1 MADIKKSRVAVIPC
15 DGYDE
20 DTVYEQLKKGIVEL
34 GGIGKFVS
42 PEEKVLVKP
51 NFLSAATPERA
62 VTVHPAVLKSVLRL
76 LAESGC
82 ADVRF
87 GDSPGYGTCESAVKM
102 LGIEEEDC
110 YGAHISP
117 MSEAEHVEF
126 PEGMTCKEFDFCKE
140 IVESDAIINV
150 CKMKT
155 HALERITGAV
165 KNVYGFI
172 CGYRKAAG
180 HVKFPNATVFARML
194 ADIHRCAKPRL
205 HIMDGI
211 VAMEGNGP
219 GSGTPTPM
227 NVLIV
232 SDDPVAVDTVFC
244 YLVNLDPEIIPTN
257 SQGMRMGI
265 GTDNEDEIE
274 IVLCGEIAGNTE
286 ADPADEKSNADTFG
300 NGHSETYGSRI
311 ISKDELFEK
320 YGNASFDVPRGK
332 PRGTFLMRYSGFMTK
347 LARRP
352 MIDKNKCVKC
362 GICVNHCPVP
372 GKAVDFKNC
381 KENPPVYD
389 YKKCIR
395 CYCCQEMCPKH
406 AISARHGLFGRKD
419 K

>member
-1 MADIKKSRVAVIPC
+1 MSDNKKSRVVVIPC
-15 DGYDE
+15 DDYDE
-20 DTVYEQLKKGIVEL
+20 EKVYERLKCGLDEL
-34 GGIGKFVS
+34 GGIGRFIK
-42 PEEKVLVKP
+42 PEEKVLVKL
-51 NFLSAATPERA
+51 NLLSAAQPERA
-62 VTVHPAVLKSVLRL
+62 VTTHPSVAKAVLRL
-76 LAESGC
+76 LNEAGC
-82 ADVRF
+82 ADVKY
-87 GDSPGYGTCESAVKM
+87 GDSPGYGTCESALRM
-102 LGIEEEDC
+102 LGIEEEC
-110 YGAHISP
+110 FGARMTP
-117 MSEAEHVEF
+117 MSEAEHVDF

-194 ADIHRCAKPRL
+194 ADIHRCTKPRL

-219 GSGTPTPM
+219 GSGTPIPM

-274 IVLCGEIAGNTE
+274 IVLCGDGEPRTV
-286 ADPADEKSNADTFG
+286 
-300 NGHSETYGSRI
+300 
-311 ISKDELFEK
+311 SKDELFEK

-352 MIDKNKCVKC
+352 MIDKSKCVKC

-372 GKAVDFKNC
+372 GKAVDFKNG
-381 KENPPVYD
+381 KDNPPVYD

>member
-1 MADIKKSRVAVIPC
+1 MSDNKKSRVVVIPC
-15 DGYDE
+15 DDYDE
-20 DTVYEQLKKGIVEL
+20 EKVYERLKCGLDEL
-34 GGIGKFVS
+34 GGIGRFIK
-42 PEEKVLVKP
+42 PEEKVLVKL
-51 NFLSAATPERA
+51 NLLSAAQPERA
-62 VTVHPAVLKSVLRL
+62 VTTHPSVAKAVLRL
-76 LAESGC
+76 LNEAGC
-82 ADVRF
+82 ADVKY
-87 GDSPGYGTCESAVKM
+87 GDSPGYGTCESALRM
-102 LGIEEEDC
+102 LGIDAEC
-110 YGAHISP
+110 FGARMTP
-117 MSEAEHVEF
+117 MSEAEHVDF

-194 ADIHRCAKPRL
+194 ADIHRCTKPRL

-274 IVLCGEIAGNTE
+274 IVLCGDGEPRTV
-286 ADPADEKSNADTFG
+286 
-300 NGHSETYGSRI
+300 
-311 ISKDELFEK
+311 SKDELFEK

-352 MIDKNKCVKC
+352 MIDKSKCVKC

-372 GKAVDFKNC
+372 GKAVDFKNG
-381 KENPPVYD
+381 KDNPPVYD

>member
-1 MADIKKSRVAVIPC
+1 MSDNKKSRVVVIPC
-15 DGYDE
+15 DTYDE
-20 DTVYEQLKKGIVEL
+20 EKVYECLKRGLAGL
-34 GGIGKFVS
+34 GGIGRFIK
-42 PEEKVLVKP
+42 PEEKVLVKL
-51 NFLSAATPERA
+51 NLLSAAQPERA
-62 VTVHPAVLKSVLRL
+62 VTTHPSVAKAVLRL
-76 LAESGC
+76 LNEAGC
-82 ADVRF
+82 ADVKY
-87 GDSPGYGTCESAVKM
+87 GDSPGYGTCESALRM
-102 LGIEEEDC
+102 LGIDEEC
-110 YGAHISP
+110 FGARMTP
-117 MSEAEHVEF
+117 MSEAEHVDF

-194 ADIHRCAKPRL
+194 ADIHRCTHPRL

-219 GSGTPTPM
+219 GSGTPIPM
-227 NVLIV
+227 NVLII
-232 SDDPVAVDTVFC
+232 SEDPVAVDTVFC

-274 IVLCGEIAGNTE
+274 IVLCGDGEPRTV
-286 ADPADEKSNADTFG
+286 
-300 NGHSETYGSRI
+300 
-311 ISKDELFEK
+311 SKDELFEK

-352 MIDKNKCVKC
+352 MIDKSKCVKC

-372 GKAVDFKNC
+372 GKAVDFKNG
-381 KENPPVYD
+381 KDNPPVYD

>member
-1 MADIKKSRVAVIPC
+1 MSDNKKSRVVVIPC
-15 DGYDE
+15 DTYDE
-20 DTVYEQLKKGIVEL
+20 EKVYECLKRGLAEL
-34 GGIGKFVS
+34 GGIGRFIK
-42 PEEKVLVKP
+42 PEEKVLVKL
-51 NFLSAATPERA
+51 NLLSAAQPERA
-62 VTVHPAVLKSVLRL
+62 VTTHPSVAKAVLRL
-76 LAESGC
+76 LNEAGC
-82 ADVRF
+82 ADVKY
-87 GDSPGYGTCESAVKM
+87 GDSPGYGTCESALRM
-102 LGIEEEDC
+102 LGIDEEC
-110 YGAHISP
+110 FGARMTP
-117 MSEAEHVEF
+117 MSEAEHVDF

-194 ADIHRCAKPRL
+194 ADIHRCTHPRL

-274 IVLCGEIAGNTE
+274 IVLCGDGEPRTV
-286 ADPADEKSNADTFG
+286 
-300 NGHSETYGSRI
+300 
-311 ISKDELFEK
+311 SKDELFEK

-352 MIDKNKCVKC
+352 MIDKSKCVKC

-372 GKAVDFKNC
+372 GKAVDFKNG
-381 KENPPVYD
+381 KDNPPVYD

>member
-1 MADIKKSRVAVIPC
+1 MSDNKKSRVVVIPC
-15 DGYDE
+15 DDYDE
-20 DTVYEQLKKGIVEL
+20 KKVYERLKCGLDEL
-34 GGIGKFVS
+34 GGIGRFIK
-42 PEEKVLVKP
+42 PEEKVLVKL
-51 NFLSAATPERA
+51 NLLSAAQPERA
-62 VTVHPAVLKSVLRL
+62 VTTHPSVAKAVLRL
-76 LAESGC
+76 LNEAGC
-82 ADVRF
+82 ADVKY
-87 GDSPGYGTCESAVKM
+87 GDSPGYGTCESALRM
-102 LGIEEEDC
+102 LGIDEEC
-110 YGAHISP
+110 FGARMTP
-117 MSEAEHVEF
+117 MSDAEHVDF

-180 HVKFPNATVFARML
+180 HVKFPNDTVFARML
-194 ADIHRCAKPRL
+194 ADIHRCTKPRL

-211 VAMEGNGP
+211 MAMEGNGP

-265 GTDNEDEIE
+265 GTDKEEEIE
-274 IVLCGEIAGNTE
+274 IVLCGEKIADNSE
-286 ADPADEKSNADTFG
+286 VDPAEEKTHADNSDVG
-300 NGHSETYGSRI
+300 CVGTYGTCI

-320 YGNASFDVPRGK
+320 YGNANFDVPRGK

-372 GKAVDFKNC
+372 GKAVDFKNG
-381 KENPPVYD
+381 KDKPPVYD

-406 AISARHGLFGRKD
+406 AISARRGLFGRKD
-419 K
+419 

>member
-194 ADIHRCAKPRL
+194 ADIHRCTKPRL

-219 GSGTPTPM
+219 GSGTPIPM

-274 IVLCGEIAGNTE
+274 IVLFGDGEPRTV
-286 ADPADEKSNADTFG
+286 
-300 NGHSETYGSRI
+300 
-311 ISKDELFEK
+311 SKDELFEQ

-352 MIDKNKCVKC
+352 MIDKSKCVKC
-362 GICVNHCPVP
+362 GICVDHCPVP
-372 GKAVDFKNC
+372 GKAVDFKNG
-381 KENPPVYD
+381 KDKPPVYD

-406 AISARHGLFGRKD
+406 AISAGRGLFGRKD
-419 K
+419 R

>member
-1 MADIKKSRVAVIPC
+1 MSDNKKSRVVVIPC
-15 DGYDE
+15 NTYDE
-20 DTVYEQLKKGIVEL
+20 EKVYECLKCGLDEL
-34 GGIGKFVS
+34 GGIGRFIK
-42 PEEKVLVKP
+42 PEEKVLVKL
-51 NFLSAATPERA
+51 NLLSAAQPERA
-62 VTVHPAVLKSVLRL
+62 VTTHPSVTKAVLRL
-76 LAESGC
+76 LNEAGC
-82 ADVRF
+82 ADVKY
-87 GDSPGYGTCESAVKM
+87 GDSPGYGTCESALRM
-102 LGIEEEDC
+102 LGIDEEC
-110 YGAHISP
+110 FGARMTP
-117 MSEAEHVEF
+117 MSEAEHVDF
-126 PEGMTCKEFDFCKE
+126 SEGMTCKEFDFCKE

-194 ADIHRCAKPRL
+194 ADIHRCTKPRL

-244 YLVNLDPEIIPTN
+244 YIVNLDPEIIPTN

-274 IVLCGEIAGNTE
+274 IVLCGDGEPRTV
-286 ADPADEKSNADTFG
+286 
-300 NGHSETYGSRI
+300 
-311 ISKDELFEK
+311 SKDELFEK

-352 MIDKNKCVKC
+352 MIDKSKCVKC

-372 GKAVDFKNC
+372 GKAVDFKNG
-381 KENPPVYD
+381 KDNPPVYD

>member
-1 MADIKKSRVAVIPC
+1 MSDNKKSRVVVIPC
-15 DGYDE
+15 DDYDE
-20 DTVYEQLKKGIVEL
+20 EKVYECLKCGLDEL
-34 GGIGKFVS
+34 GGIGRFIK
-42 PEEKVLVKP
+42 PEEKVLVKL
-51 NFLSAATPERA
+51 NLLSAAQPERA
-62 VTVHPAVLKSVLRL
+62 VTTHPSVAKAVLRL
-76 LAESGC
+76 LNEAGC
-82 ADVRF
+82 ADVKY
-87 GDSPGYGTCESAVKM
+87 GDSPGYGTCESALRM
-102 LGIEEEDC
+102 LGIDEEFF
-110 YGAHISP
+110 GARMTP
-117 MSEAEHVEF
+117 MSEAEHVDF

-194 ADIHRCAKPRL
+194 ADIHRCTKPRL

-274 IVLCGEIAGNTE
+274 IVLCGDGEPRTV
-286 ADPADEKSNADTFG
+286 
-300 NGHSETYGSRI
+300 
-311 ISKDELFEK
+311 SKDELFEK

-352 MIDKNKCVKC
+352 MIDKSKCVKC

-372 GKAVDFKNC
+372 GKAVDFKNG
-381 KENPPVYD
+381 KDNPPVYD

>member
-1 MADIKKSRVAVIPC
+1 MSDNKKSRVVVIPC
-15 DGYDE
+15 DDYDE
-20 DTVYEQLKKGIVEL
+20 EKVYERLKCGLDEL
-34 GGIGKFVS
+34 GGIGRFIK
-42 PEEKVLVKP
+42 PEEKVLVKL
-51 NFLSAATPERA
+51 NLLSAAQPERA
-62 VTVHPAVLKSVLRL
+62 VTTHPSVAKAVLRL
-76 LAESGC
+76 LNEAGC
-82 ADVRF
+82 ADVKY
-87 GDSPGYGTCESAVKM
+87 GDSPGYGTCESALRM
-102 LGIEEEDC
+102 LGIDEEC
-110 YGAHISP
+110 FGARMTP

-194 ADIHRCAKPRL
+194 ADIHRCTKPRL

-274 IVLCGEIAGNTE
+274 IVLCGDGEPRTV
-286 ADPADEKSNADTFG
+286 
-300 NGHSETYGSRI
+300 
-311 ISKDELFEK
+311 SKDELFEK

-352 MIDKNKCVKC
+352 MIDKSKCVKC

-372 GKAVDFKNC
+372 GKAVDFKNG
-381 KENPPVYD
+381 KDNPPVYD

>member
-1 MADIKKSRVAVIPC
+1 MSDIEKSRVVVIPC
-15 DGYDE
+15 NTYDE
-20 DTVYEQLKKGIVEL
+20 EKVYERLKYGLDEL
-34 GGIGKFVS
+34 GGIGRFIK
-42 PEEKVLVKP
+42 PEEKVLVKL
-51 NFLSAATPERA
+51 NLLSAAQPERA
-62 VTVHPAVLKSVLRL
+62 VTTHPSVAKAVLRL
-76 LAESGC
+76 LNEAGC
-82 ADVRF
+82 ADVKY
-87 GDSPGYGTCESAVKM
+87 GDSPGYGTCESALRM
-102 LGIEEEDC
+102 LGIDEEC
-110 YGAHISP
+110 FGARMTP

-180 HVKFPNATVFARML
+180 HVKFPNDTVFARML
-194 ADIHRCAKPRL
+194 ADIHRCTKPRL

-232 SDDPVAVDTVFC
+232 SVDPVSVDTVFC

-274 IVLCGEIAGNTE
+274 IVLCGDGEPRTV
-286 ADPADEKSNADTFG
+286 
-300 NGHSETYGSRI
+300 
-311 ISKDELFEK
+311 SKDELFEK

-352 MIDKNKCVKC
+352 MIDKSKCVKC

-372 GKAVDFKNC
+372 GKAVDFKNG
-381 KENPPVYD
+381 KDNPPVYD

>member
-1 MADIKKSRVAVIPC
+1 MSDNKKSRVVVIPC
-15 DGYDE
+15 DDYDE
-20 DTVYEQLKKGIVEL
+20 EKVYERLKCGLDEL
-34 GGIGKFVS
+34 GGIGRFIK
-42 PEEKVLVKP
+42 PEEKVLVKL
-51 NFLSAATPERA
+51 NLLSAAQPERA
-62 VTVHPAVLKSVLRL
+62 VTTHPSVAKAVLRL
-76 LAESGC
+76 LNEAGC
-82 ADVRF
+82 ADVKY
-87 GDSPGYGTCESAVKM
+87 GDSPGYGTCESALRM
-102 LGIEEEDC
+102 LGIDEEC
-110 YGAHISP
+110 FGARMTP
-117 MSEAEHVEF
+117 MSEAGHVDF

-194 ADIHRCAKPRL
+194 ADIHRCTHPRL

-219 GSGTPTPM
+219 GSGTPIPM

-232 SDDPVAVDTVFC
+232 SEDPVAVDTVFC

-274 IVLCGEIAGNTE
+274 IVLFGDGEPRTV
-286 ADPADEKSNADTFG
+286 
-300 NGHSETYGSRI
+300 
-311 ISKDELFEK
+311 SKDELFEQ

-352 MIDKNKCVKC
+352 MIDKSKCVKC
-362 GICVNHCPVP
+362 GICVDHCPVP
-372 GKAVDFKNC
+372 GKAVDFKNG
-381 KENPPVYD
+381 KDKPPVYD

-406 AISARHGLFGRKD
+406 AISAGRGLFGRKD
-419 K
+419 R

>member
-1 MADIKKSRVAVIPC
+1 MSENKKSRVVVIPC
-15 DGYDE
+15 ADYDE
-20 DTVYEQLKKGIVEL
+20 EKVYERLKCGLAEL
-34 GGIGKFVS
+34 GGIGRFVK
-42 PEEKVLVKP
+42 PEEKVLVKL
-51 NFLSAATPERA
+51 NLLSAAQPERA
-62 VTVHPAVLKSVLRL
+62 VTTHPSVAKAVLRL
-76 LAESGC
+76 LNEAGC
-82 ADVRF
+82 ADVKY
-87 GDSPGYGTCESAVKM
+87 GDSPGYGTCESALRM
-102 LGIEEEDC
+102 LGIDEEC
-110 YGAHISP
+110 FGARMTP

-194 ADIHRCAKPRL
+194 ADIHRCTKPRL

-274 IVLCGEIAGNTE
+274 IVLCGDGEPRTV
-286 ADPADEKSNADTFG
+286 
-300 NGHSETYGSRI
+300 
-311 ISKDELFEK
+311 SKDELFEK

-352 MIDKNKCVKC
+352 MIDKSKCVKC

-372 GKAVDFKNC
+372 GKAVDFKNG
-381 KENPPVYD
+381 KDNPPVYD
-389 YKKCIR
+389 YNKCIR

-406 AISARHGLFGRKD
+406 AISAGRGLFGRKD
-419 K
+419 R

>member
-1 MADIKKSRVAVIPC
+1 MSENKKSRVVVIPC
-15 DGYDE
+15 ADYDE
-20 DTVYEQLKKGIVEL
+20 EKVYERLKCGLAEL
-34 GGIGKFVS
+34 GGIGRFVK
-42 PEEKVLVKP
+42 PEEKVLVKL
-51 NFLSAATPERA
+51 NLLSAAQPDRA
-62 VTVHPAVLKSVLRL
+62 VTTHPSVAKAVLRL
-76 LAESGC
+76 LNEAGC
-82 ADVRF
+82 GDVKY
-87 GDSPGYGTCESAVKM
+87 GDSPGYGTCESVLKM
-102 LGIEEEDC
+102 LGIGEEC
-110 YGAHISP
+110 YGARMTP
-117 MSEAEHVEF
+117 MSEAEHVDF

-180 HVKFPNATVFARML
+180 HVKFPNDTVFARML
-194 ADIHRCAKPRL
+194 ADIHRCTSPRL

-219 GSGTPTPM
+219 GSGNPVSM
-227 NVLIV
+227 NVLMV
-232 SDDPVAVDTVFC
+232 SDDPVAIDTVFC

-257 SQGMRMGI
+257 SQGMRMGV
-265 GTDNEDEIE
+265 GTDMEEEIE
-274 IVLCGEIAGNTE
+274 IVLCGENTGKIGDDTANE
-286 ADPADEKSNADTFG
+286 NENDSARTEKDEV
-300 NGHSETYGSRI
+300 GSRI
-311 ISKDELFEK
+311 ISKTELFEK
-320 YGNASFDVPRGK
+320 YGNPNFDVPRGK

-372 GKAVDFKNC
+372 GKAVDFKNG
-381 KENPPVYD
+381 KDKPPVYD

-406 AISARHGLFGRKD
+406 AISARRGLFGRKD
-419 K
+419 

>member
-1 MADIKKSRVAVIPC
+1 MSDNKKSRVVVIPC
-15 DGYDE
+15 DDYDE
-20 DTVYEQLKKGIVEL
+20 EKVYERLKCGLAEL
-34 GGIGKFVS
+34 GGIGRFVK
-42 PEEKVLVKP
+42 PEEKVLVKL
-51 NFLSAATPERA
+51 NLLSAAQPERA
-62 VTVHPAVLKSVLRL
+62 VTTHPSVAKAVLRL
-76 LAESGC
+76 LNEAGC
-82 ADVRF
+82 ADVKY
-87 GDSPGYGTCESAVKM
+87 GDSPGYGTCESALRM
-102 LGIEEEDC
+102 LGIDAEC
-110 YGAHISP
+110 FGARMTP
-117 MSEAEHVEF
+117 MSEAEHVDF

-194 ADIHRCAKPRL
+194 ADIHRCTKPRL

-274 IVLCGEIAGNTE
+274 IVLCGDGEPRTV
-286 ADPADEKSNADTFG
+286 
-300 NGHSETYGSRI
+300 
-311 ISKDELFEK
+311 SKDELFEK

-352 MIDKNKCVKC
+352 MIDKSKCVKC

-372 GKAVDFKNC
+372 GKAVDFKNG
-381 KENPPVYD
+381 KDNPPVYD

>member
-1 MADIKKSRVAVIPC
+1 MSDNKKSRVVVIPC
-15 DGYDE
+15 DDYDE
-20 DTVYEQLKKGIVEL
+20 EKVYECLKCGLDEL
-34 GGIGKFVS
+34 GGIGRFIK
-42 PEEKVLVKP
+42 PEEKVLVKL
-51 NFLSAATPERA
+51 NLLSAAQPERA
-62 VTVHPAVLKSVLRL
+62 VTTHPSVAKAVLRL
-76 LAESGC
+76 LNEAGC
-82 ADVRF
+82 ADVKY
-87 GDSPGYGTCESAVKM
+87 GDSPGYGTCESALRM
-102 LGIEEEDC
+102 LGIDEEFF
-110 YGAHISP
+110 GARMTP
-117 MSEAEHVEF
+117 MSEAEHVDF

-194 ADIHRCAKPRL
+194 ADIHRCTKPRL

-257 SQGMRMGI
+257 SQGLRMGI
-265 GTDNEDEIE
+265 GTDREEEIE
-274 IVLCGEIAGNTE
+274 IVLCGE
-286 ADPADEKSNADTFG
+286 D
-300 NGHSETYGSRI
+300 GSRI
-311 ISKDELFEK
+311 ISKEELFEK
-320 YGNASFDVPRGK
+320 YGNAEFDVPRGK

-352 MIDKNKCVKC
+352 MIDKRKCVKC

-372 GKAVDFKNC
+372 GKAVDFKNG
-381 KENPPVYD
+381 KDNPPVYD

-406 AISARHGLFGRKD
+406 AISARRGLFGRKD
-419 K
+419 R